1 MNTSIVAGSL
11 LTALALAAPLHGQQ
25 VAADVVVR
33 SGPVAGR
40 VVIGDGY
47 STYRRPV
54 VVYRRAPER
63 VIVVE
68 RAAPRVVIVERVH
81 RRHGRHAHQW
91 RKHGYHAVTVY
102 YRDGRYYDRYARGWP
117 EYEWRWK
124 RPGSSNRSRG
134 SCERCRSTGTT
145 GRSSTGRSC
154 S

>member
-11 LTALALAAPLHGQQ
+11 LTALALVAPLHGQQ

-68 RAAPRVVIVERVH
+68 RVH

-102 YRDGRYYDRYARGWP
+102 YRDGRYYDRYVRGWP
-117 EYEWRWK
+117 AMREVVVYERDGRYYRECDDGRDWDDRSYRDGRDGRDWK
-124 RPGSSNRSRG
+124 D
-134 SCERCRSTGTT
+134 
-145 GRSSTGRSC
+145 
-154 S
+154 